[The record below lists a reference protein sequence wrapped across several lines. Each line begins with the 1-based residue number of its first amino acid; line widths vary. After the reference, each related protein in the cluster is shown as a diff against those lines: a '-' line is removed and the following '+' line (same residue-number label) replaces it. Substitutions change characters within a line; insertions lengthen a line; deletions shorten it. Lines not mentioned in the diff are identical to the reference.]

1 MKGLPTLIRAQRWR
15 LDEMRREVVRV
26 EGLLAERHAD
36 AARLEAEVLDEQR
49 RASADEVGRFA
60 YAGGYAAGVIHRRA
74 ALANAIAETEA
85 ELGERRAQLAEVFAE
100 LKRYEIVLE
109 RHEAREAQ
117 EAARREAIALD
128 ELSLEMHRRA
138 QA

>member
-26 EGLLAERHAD
+26 EGLLAERQAD
-36 AARLEAEVLDEQR
+36 SVRLEAEVLDEQR
-49 RASADEVGRFA
+49 RASVDEVARFA
-60 YAGGYAAGVIHRRA
+60 YAGGYTAGVIYRRA
-74 ALANAIAETEA
+74 AVASAIAETEA
-85 ELGERRAQLAEVFAE
+85 ELAEKREQLAEVFAE

-138 QA
+138 QS